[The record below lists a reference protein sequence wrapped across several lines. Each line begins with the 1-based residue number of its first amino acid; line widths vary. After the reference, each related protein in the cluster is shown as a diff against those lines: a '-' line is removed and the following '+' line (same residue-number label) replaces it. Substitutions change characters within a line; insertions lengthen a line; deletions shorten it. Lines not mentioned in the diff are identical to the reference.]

1 VSQHAYDK
9 GPLITLTSIQ
19 VGIVQSTY
27 QNGARIIGSNNRMQY
42 EAENG
47 LIQGLGRLYLNTDN
61 PAQSDGT
68 ITCWEYCY
76 YPPTEPG
83 NYHGIVLFAIFR
95 QRTLTNV
102 PNLQLYERQS
112 PILNLS
118 ISIDIGLGE
127 GFLCNS
133 FIPVE
138 QVSVQQGDIIG
149 VCLPRTNS
157 LNIVSDTSSARLSND
172 RLLYEEDDCSNF
184 PGAILGHLFFRPVI
198 QENRIAH
205 FYAQI
210 SSKNFFCFDI
220 ITCTIFLCDHLPHSQ
235 YWRLHFHH

>member
-19 VGIVQSTY
+19 VANLQGTC

-42 EAENG
+42 EAENR
-47 LIQGLGRLYLNTDN
+47 LIGGTLYLNTDN

-68 ITCWEYCY
+68 ITRWEYCY

-83 NYHGIVLFAIFR
+83 IFHGIVLFAIFR
-95 QRTLTNV
+95 QRTFTNV

-210 SSKNFFCFDI
+210 SSKNFF
-220 ITCTIFLCDHLPHSQ
+220 
-235 YWRLHFHH
+235 HFNV